1 MSDQST
7 RRVRIDEVSGLFK
20 RDGAFVETSHGGRQK
35 DGNFVAW
42 GRANFREVV
51 PELPP
56 PAQPEP
62 SGEAEN
68 QSEEAQAQNAAT
80 QEAAALAAAEAA
92 AQAAAPPPP
101 PPPPPVEQDPPPSAD
116 EILAAI
122 EAAREEGR
130 ANGYAQGLA
139 AARQELS
146 EAVLSLRSMESEL
159 VFQADEARQQ
169 AANMMAQHV
178 RRIAQDLAGTVFAE
192 IPQEF
197 IERIRRAADLFIRA
211 NTEFTISIS
220 RHDSKALTD
229 ALAGDEVFSSIRV
242 VADPDMMRG
251 AFRLSSRDL
260 EVEDTPLIDGGEEE

>member
-62 SGEAEN
+62 SGEAEH

-159 VFQADEARQQ
+159 VLHKIWQAQCLQKFRKNSSNGSAALPICSSAPILNLPFQFPA
-169 AANMMAQHV
+169 M
-178 RRIAQDLAGTVFAE
+178 
-192 IPQEF
+192 IPK
-197 IERIRRAADLFIRA
+197 L
-211 NTEFTISIS
+211 
-220 RHDSKALTD
+220 
-229 ALAGDEVFSSIRV
+229 
-242 VADPDMMRG
+242 
-251 AFRLSSRDL
+251 
-260 EVEDTPLIDGGEEE
+260 

>member
-20 RDGAFVETSHGGRQK
+20 RDGGFVETSHGGRQK

-56 PAQPEP
+56 PAVPQQ
-62 SGEAEN
+62 SAEAEQ
-68 QSEEAQAQNAAT
+68 QSEEAQAEQAGK
-80 QEAAALAAAEAA
+80 EAAMLAAAEA
-92 AQAAAPPPP
+92 AAAPPPP
-101 PPPPPVEQDPPPSAD
+101 PPPPVDQDPPPSAE
-116 EILAAI
+116 EILAEI

-130 ANGYAQGLA
+130 ANGYAQGIA

-146 EAVLSLRSMESEL
+146 EALLALRSMESEL

-220 RHDSKALTD
+220 RHDAKALTD
-229 ALAGDEVFSSIRV
+229 ALAGDEVFASIRV
-242 VADPDMMRG
+242 IADPDLVRG

-260 EVEDTPLIDGGEEE
+260 EVEDTPLIEGGEEE

>member
-20 RDGAFVETSHGGRQK
+20 RDGGFVETSHGGRQK

-56 PAQPEP
+56 PAVPEQ
-62 SGEAEN
+62 SAESEQ
-68 QSEEAQAQNAAT
+68 QSEEAQAEQAGK
-80 QEAAALAAAEAA
+80 EAAMLAAAEA
-92 AQAAAPPPP
+92 AAAPPPP
-101 PPPPPVEQDPPPSAD
+101 PPVDQDPPPSAK

-130 ANGYAQGLA
+130 ANGYAQGIA

-146 EAVLSLRSMESEL
+146 EALLALRSMESEL
-159 VFQADEARQQ
+159 VFQGDEARQQ

-220 RHDSKALTD
+220 RHDAKALTD
-229 ALAGDEVFSSIRV
+229 ALAGDEVFASIRV
-242 VADPDMMRG
+242 IADPDLVRG

-260 EVEDTPLIDGGEEE
+260 EVEDTPLIEGGEEE

>member
-20 RDGAFVETSHGGRQK
+20 RDGGFVETSHGGRQK

-56 PAQPEP
+56 PAVPEQ
-62 SGEAEN
+62 SAESE
-68 QSEEAQAQNAAT
+68 QHSEEAQAEQAGK
-80 QEAAALAAAEAA
+80 EAAMLAAAEA
-92 AQAAAPPPP
+92 AAAPPPP
-101 PPPPPVEQDPPPSAD
+101 PPPPVDQDPPPSAE
-116 EILAAI
+116 EILAEI

-130 ANGYAQGLA
+130 ANGYAQGIA

-146 EAVLSLRSMESEL
+146 EALLALRSMESEL

-220 RHDSKALTD
+220 RHDAKALTD
-229 ALAGDEVFSSIRV
+229 ALAGDEVFASIRV
-242 VADPDMMRG
+242 IADPDLVRG

-260 EVEDTPLIDGGEEE
+260 EVEDTPLIEGGEEE

>member
-20 RDGAFVETSHGGRQK
+20 RDGGFVETSHGGRQK

-56 PAQPEP
+56 PAVPEQ
-62 SGEAEN
+62 SAEAEQ
-68 QSEEAQAQNAAT
+68 QSEEAQA
-80 QEAAALAAAEAA
+80 E
-92 AQAAAPPPP
+92 QAGKEAAPPPP
-101 PPPPPVEQDPPPSAD
+101 PPPPVDQDPPPSAE
-116 EILAAI
+116 EILAEI

-130 ANGYAQGLA
+130 ANGYAQGIA

-146 EAVLSLRSMESEL
+146 EALLALRSMESEL

-220 RHDSKALTD
+220 RHDAKALTD
-229 ALAGDEVFSSIRV
+229 ALAGDEVFASIRV
-242 VADPDMMRG
+242 IADPDLVRG

-260 EVEDTPLIDGGEEE
+260 EVEDTPLIEGGEEE

>member
-1 MSDQST
+1 MSEQST

-35 DGNFVAW
+35 DGNFVPW

-56 PAQPEP
+56 PAEPEQAPEP
-62 SGEAEN
+62 DQAAL
-68 QSEEAQAQNAAT
+68 EEQAAR
-80 QEAAALAAAEAA
+80 EAAALAAAEAA
-92 AQAAAPPPP
+92 AAAAPPPP
-101 PPPPPVEQDPPPSAD
+101 PPPPPVEEDPPPSAD

-146 EAVLSLRSMESEL
+146 EAVLALRSIEAEI

-178 RRIAQDLAGTVFAE
+178 RRIAQDLAATVFAE

-220 RHDSKALTD
+220 RHDAKALAD
-229 ALAGDEVFSSIRV
+229 ALAGDEVFASIRV

-260 EVEDTPLIDGGEEE
+260 EVEDTPLIEGGEQE

>member
-35 DGNFVAW
+35 DGNFVPW

-56 PAQPEP
+56 PSDPEP
-62 SGEAEN
+62 SGEAVQ
-68 QSEEAQAQNAAT
+68 QSEEAQAEQAAK
-80 QEAAALAAAEAA
+80 EAAMLAAAEAA
-92 AQAAAPPPP
+92 AAAPPPP

-146 EAVLSLRSMESEL
+146 EAVLALRSMESEL

-220 RHDSKALTD
+220 RHDAKALTD
-229 ALAGDEVFSSIRV
+229 ALAGDEVFASIRV

-260 EVEDTPLIDGGEEE
+260 EVEDTPLIEGGEEE

>member
-20 RDGAFVETSHGGRQK
+20 RDGGFVETSHGGRQK

-56 PAQPEP
+56 PAVPEQ
-62 SGEAEN
+62 SAESEQ
-68 QSEEAQAQNAAT
+68 QSEEAQAEQAGK
-80 QEAAALAAAEAA
+80 EAAMLAAAEA
-92 AQAAAPPPP
+92 AAAPPPP
-101 PPPPPVEQDPPPSAD
+101 PPPPVDQDPPPSAE
-116 EILAAI
+116 EILAEI

-130 ANGYAQGLA
+130 ANGYAQGIA

-146 EAVLSLRSMESEL
+146 EALLALRSMESEL

-220 RHDSKALTD
+220 RHDAKALTD
-229 ALAGDEVFSSIRV
+229 ALAGDEVFASIRV
-242 VADPDMMRG
+242 IADPDLVRG

-260 EVEDTPLIDGGEEE
+260 EVEDTPLIEGGEEK

>member
-20 RDGAFVETSHGGRQK
+20 RDGGFVETSHGGRQK

-56 PAQPEP
+56 PAVPEQ
-62 SGEAEN
+62 SAESEQ
-68 QSEEAQAQNAAT
+68 QSEEAQAEQAGK
-80 QEAAALAAAEAA
+80 EAAMLAAAEAA
-92 AQAAAPPPP
+92 AAPPPP
-101 PPPPPVEQDPPPSAD
+101 PHVDQDPPPSAK

-130 ANGYAQGLA
+130 ANGYAQGIA

-146 EAVLSLRSMESEL
+146 EALLALRSMESEL

-220 RHDSKALTD
+220 RHDAKALTD
-229 ALAGDEVFSSIRV
+229 ALAGDEVFASIRV
-242 VADPDMMRG
+242 IADPDLVRG

-260 EVEDTPLIDGGEEE
+260 EVEDTPLIEGGEEE

>member
-1 MSDQST
+1 MSDQQT

-20 RDGAFVETSHGGRQK
+20 KDGTFVETSHGGRQK
-35 DGNFVAW
+35 DGNFVPW

-56 PAQPEP
+56 PPPEEQPAAPEP
-62 SGEAEN
+62 T
-68 QSEEAQAQNAAT
+68 QEEIDAQAAR
-80 QEAAALAAAEAA
+80 EAAALAAAEAA
-92 AQAAAPPPP
+92 AMAAQAP
-101 PPPPPVEQDPPPSAD
+101 PPPPPVEEDPPPSAD
-116 EILAAI
+116 EIVAAI

-146 EAVLSLRSMESEL
+146 EALLALRSIEAEI

-169 AANMMAQHV
+169 AANLMAQHV
-178 RRIAQDLAGTVFAE
+178 RRIAQDLTGTFFAD

-220 RHDSKALTD
+220 RHDAKALAD
-229 ALAGDEVFSSIRV
+229 ALAGDEVFASIKV

-251 AFRLSSRDL
+251 AFKLSSRDL
-260 EVEDTPLIDGGEEE
+260 EVEDTPLIEGGEED

>member
-35 DGNFVAW
+35 DGNFVPW

-56 PAQPEP
+56 PAPDEPPPEP
-62 SGEAEN
+62 ELSQEEI
-68 QSEEAQAQNAAT
+68 EAQAAR
-80 QEAAALAAAEAA
+80 EAAALAAAEAA
-92 AQAAAPPPP
+92 AQAASAPPPP
-101 PPPPPVEQDPPPSAD
+101 PPPVDEDPPPSAD

-146 EAVLSLRSMESEL
+146 EAVLALRSIEAEL

-169 AANMMAQHV
+169 AANLMAQHV
-178 RRIAQDLAGTVFAE
+178 RRIAQDLTATVFAE

-211 NTEFTISIS
+211 NTEFSIAIS
-220 RHDSKALTD
+220 RHDAKALTD
-229 ALAGDEVFSSIRV
+229 ALADDEVFASIKII
-242 VADPDMMRG
+242 ADPDMMRG
-251 AFRLSSRDL
+251 AFKLSSRDL
-260 EVEDTPLIDGGEEE
+260 EVEDTPLIEGGEQE

>member
-20 RDGAFVETSHGGRQK
+20 RDGGF
-35 DGNFVAW
+35 
-42 GRANFREVV
+42 VV

-56 PAQPEP
+56 PAVPEQ
-62 SGEAEN
+62 SAEAEQ
-68 QSEEAQAQNAAT
+68 QSEEAQAEQAGK
-80 QEAAALAAAEAA
+80 EAAMLAAAEA
-92 AQAAAPPPP
+92 AAAPPPP
-101 PPPPPVEQDPPPSAD
+101 PPPPVDQDPPPSAE
-116 EILAAI
+116 EILAEI

-130 ANGYAQGLA
+130 ANGYAQGIA

-146 EAVLSLRSMESEL
+146 EALLALRSMESEL

-220 RHDSKALTD
+220 RHDAKALTD
-229 ALAGDEVFSSIRV
+229 ALAGDEVFASIRV
-242 VADPDMMRG
+242 IADPDLVRG

-260 EVEDTPLIDGGEEE
+260 EVEDTPLIEGGEEE